1 MSRFWCASERAR
13 DGSQA
18 PGLLATPPPLGQ
30 VCAERRTADEASRCS
45 GSSMFLAQVAG
56 AQCVGDANGDG
67 QVVVN
72 EAVQVVNNLLNGCGG
87 QQPACPIDFSDNN
100 TQEGTP
106 DCFYMGRWNQT
117 CGGADLQARW
127 ISDGDIVVVQF
138 LGFDNPPLFYGA
150 GVTSPTSADLIGW
163 FRTPDASDLT
173 DSTGSMTLG
182 ESGRSLVIAPNAV
195 PFQVETC
202 DFVHYDGSL
211 TEVVQPSALRAAS
224 AGRVDPEVLEHL
236 RSARQPQARPNL
248 ERR

>member
-1 MSRFWCASERAR
+1 MKRAAAVAAS
-13 DGSQA
+13 
-18 PGLLATPPPLGQ
+18 
-30 VCAERRTADEASRCS
+30 V
-45 GSSMFLAQVAG
+45 FLAQVAG

-67 QVVVN
+67 QVLVN
-72 EAVQVVNNLLNGCGG
+72 EAVIVVNNLLNGCGG
-87 QQPACPIDFSDNN
+87 QQTACPINFSDNN
-100 TQEGTP
+100 TMEGTP

-138 LGFDNPPLFYGA
+138 IGFDPPLFYGA
-150 GVTSPTSADLIGW
+150 GVTGPSSADLIGW
-163 FRTPDASDLT
+163 FRKEDATDLT
-173 DSTGSMTLG
+173 DSIGSMTLG
-182 ESGRSLVIAPNAV
+182 ESGRSLVIAPNDV

-224 AGRVDPEVLEHL
+224 GERVDPGVLERL
-236 RSARQPQARPNL
+236 RDARHPHERPNF